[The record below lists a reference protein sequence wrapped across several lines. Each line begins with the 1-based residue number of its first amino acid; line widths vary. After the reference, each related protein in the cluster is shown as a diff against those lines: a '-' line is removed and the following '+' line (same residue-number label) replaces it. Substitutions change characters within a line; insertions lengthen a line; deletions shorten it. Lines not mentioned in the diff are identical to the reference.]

1 MRHDR
6 AGSLPFFVSDLGEA
20 WNIGIRLLL
29 LAGADEVT
37 IRAEVSRQLFAIFAS
52 GELVPGW
59 ANAWA
64 IPSSNAR
71 PRMTRMRAPIVKP
84 PPVARLIID
93 AGCIDVGTLHSTED
107 EMAGKDAEMPSQ
119 QALSADIQEIA
130 KHLAALRKDLEALTG
145 QIRRTGDHQLER
157 VQDTAGEALKAV
169 EDAVRQNPFSSLG
182 IALGVGFL
190 VGIVLRR

>member
-1 MRHDR
+1 
-6 AGSLPFFVSDLGEA
+6 
-20 WNIGIRLLL
+20 
-29 LAGADEVT
+29 
-37 IRAEVSRQLFAIFAS
+37 
-52 GELVPGW
+52 
-59 ANAWA
+59 
-64 IPSSNAR
+64 
-71 PRMTRMRAPIVKP
+71 
-84 PPVARLIID
+84 
-93 AGCIDVGTLHSTED
+93 
-107 EMAGKDAEMPSQ
+107 MAGKDTEMPSQ
-119 QALSADIQEIA
+119 QALSEDIQEIA